1 MVHTSAYAIFRTGGR
16 QFRAEPGITVKVPT
30 LPGEPG
36 AKVTFDEVL
45 MLSDGKQVQAGT
57 PLLKGVKVTAEV
69 VRHGLGKKIRLFRFA
84 RRTGYRRRA
93 GHRQGFTEIKI
104 QDVKGA

>member
-1 MVHTSAYAIFRTGGR
+1 MTYAIFRTGGR

-30 LPGEPG
+30 LEGEPG
-36 AKVTFDEVL
+36 TKVTFDEVL
-45 MLSDGKQVQAGT
+45 LLSDGTAVQAGT
-57 PLLKGVKVTAEV
+57 PLLKGVKVVAEV

-104 QDVKGA
+104 HDVKGA

>member
-1 MVHTSAYAIFRTGGR
+1 MTYAIFRTGGR

-30 LPGEPG
+30 LAAEPG
-36 AKVTFDEVL
+36 SKVTFDEVL
-45 MLSDGKQVQAGT
+45 LLADGKDVQAGK
-57 PLLKGVKVTAEV
+57 PLLKGVKVTAEI

-84 RRTGYRRRA
+84 RRTGYRRHG

>member
-1 MVHTSAYAIFRTGGR
+1 MTYAIFRTGGR
-16 QFRAEPGITVKVPT
+16 QVRAEPGITVKVPT
-30 LPGEPG
+30 LAAEPG
-36 AKVTFDEVL
+36 SKVTFDEVL
-45 MLSDGKQVQAGT
+45 LLADGEDVQAGK

-84 RRTGYRRRA
+84 RRTGYRRHG

>member
-1 MVHTSAYAIFRTGGR
+1 MTYAIFRTGGR

-30 LPGEPG
+30 LEGEPG
-36 AKVTFDEVL
+36 SKVTFDEVL
-45 MLSDGKQVQAGT
+45 LVSDGKDVQAGK

-104 QDVKGA
+104 EDVKGA

>member
-1 MVHTSAYAIFRTGGR
+1 MTYAIFRTGGR
-16 QFRAEPGITVKVPT
+16 QFRAEPGVTVKVPT
-30 LPGEPG
+30 LEGEPG
-36 AKVTFDEVL
+36 SKVTFDEVL
-45 MLSDGKQVQAGT
+45 LLSDGKNVQAGK

-84 RRTGYRRRA
+84 RRTGYRRHG
-93 GHRQGFTEIKI
+93 GHRQSFTEIKI

>member
-1 MVHTSAYAIFRTGGR
+1 MTYAIFRTGGR
-16 QFRAEPGITVKVPT
+16 QFRAEPGVTVKVPT
-30 LPGEPG
+30 LEGEPG
-36 AKVTFDEVL
+36 SKVTFDEVL
-45 MLSDGKQVQAGT
+45 LLSDGKSVQAGK

-84 RRTGYRRRA
+84 RRTGYRRHG

>member
-1 MVHTSAYAIFRTGGR
+1 MSYAIFRTGGR
-16 QFRAEPGITVKVPT
+16 QFRAEAGATVKVPS
-30 LPGEPG
+30 LDAEPG

-45 MLSDGKQVQAGT
+45 LLADGQDIKAGQ

-69 VRHGLGKKIRLFRFA
+69 VRHGLGKKIRIFRFA
-84 RRTGYRRRA
+84 RRWGYRRRA

-104 QDVKGA
+104 QDVKGGKD